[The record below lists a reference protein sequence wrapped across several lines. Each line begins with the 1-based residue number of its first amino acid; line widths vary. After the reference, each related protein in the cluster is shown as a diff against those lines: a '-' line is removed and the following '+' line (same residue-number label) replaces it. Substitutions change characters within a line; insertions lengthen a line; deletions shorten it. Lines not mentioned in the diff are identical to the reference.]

1 MLLRHAS
8 SCGASVFEQTK
19 VSEIEF
25 VKRDRDDLRPFKAH
39 FMRHT
44 GERGSIA
51 FDYLVDASGR
61 NGIMSTKVC
70 PLYFAESVYFVSS
83 TDSRA
88 LSSI

>member
-1 MLLRHAS
+1 MLLRHAEA
-8 SCGASVFEQTK
+8 CGASVFEQTK

-25 VKRDRDDLRPFKAH
+25 VNRSQDDLRPIKAN

-44 GERGSIA
+44 GERGTIS

-70 PLYFAESVYFVSS
+70 SLYFAKRHLFLTHAICS
-83 TDSRA
+83 T
-88 LSSI
+88 

>member
-25 VKRDRDDLRPFKAH
+25 VNRNRDDLRPFKAH
-39 FMRHT
+39 FMSHT
-44 GERGSIA
+44 GEKGSIA

-70 PLYFAESVYFVSS
+70 PLSFVKSTYFVFP
-83 TDSRA
+83 TDNRA